1 MHVEKG
7 LNFVDIR
14 ILRKYLFALTV
25 ITYLVTSAGV
35 PIYLHYCG
43 GELEQVNYVIK
54 SDGCC
59 GDEESTDAENDSCCR
74 NESLLLVNSSD
85 FVLKVAD
92 DALTSALS
100 SGVAIL
106 LPWSV
111 SFPDRTDLCY
121 CCLISIFDQPPCEQQ
136 LTINST
142 VFRI

>member
-1 MHVEKG
+1 M
-7 LNFVDIR
+7 
-14 ILRKYLFALTV
+14 

-59 GDEESTDAENDSCCR
+59 GDDESTDNNSDGCCR
-74 NESLLLVNSSD
+74 NESLLLVNSAD
-85 FVLKVAD
+85 FILKVAD
-92 DALTSALS
+92 DAMANALS
-100 SGVAIL
+100 AGVAVL

-111 SFPDRTDLCY
+111 SFPDRAESCFT
-121 CCLISIFDQPPCEQQ
+121 CLISIFDQPPREQQ